1 MRRARVSMAPM
12 SAAQDGDEDGGE
24 APPADDGAAAAALD
38 ALPGAIAVLD
48 ATGRIL
54 ATNRGWRAFD
64 VRDDGA
70 PCCGRDGDDFV
81 AACERVGAAVD
92 DAGRGLGGFVARLR
106 AVLAGSS
113 EAARVEMPMRGRA
126 GERWLRAAAVRCT
139 RPGRAAAVVTFEDV
153 TAERQERE
161 VLRRRG
167 ELLQQF
173 VDALPGAAFRI
184 VRGPRREPR
193 FELVSPGVREL
204 FGVET
209 GDVCAQPALLA
220 ARLADDERAAFLAS
234 LERAVADGVDWQHE
248 FAVATAAGGRR
259 QVHVAARVAGEGDG
273 RLAWAG
279 VFNDVTKRKEFEAW
293 FLDSVSKF
301 RTLYETSPTGVVYQD
316 SQGRVTDANPAAQ
329 RILGLSLDQM
339 QGRAPV
345 DPRWQS
351 LREDGSVCPGDELP
365 AMAALR
371 TGQPAH
377 NVVMGVVAPG
387 REPAWILVN
396 AIPIGRDGRIEYVYS
411 SFEDV
416 TERRALANELRHL
429 ALTDA
434 LTGLPNRR
442 SILQRIASEHARVRR
457 RPEIHSS
464 VLAIDLDHFKRVN
477 DEFGHAAGDA
487 VLRHFA
493 DVASRA
499 IRRADAIGRSGG
511 EEFLVLLPD
520 TSLAEAR
527 QFAERLRREVAAN
540 AVAVD
545 GRPIA
550 FTISIGVAGI
560 APEDGSIDAA
570 LARADR
576 ALYDAKR
583 AGRDTVRP

>member
-1 MRRARVSMAPM
+1 MRGM
-12 SAAQDGDEDGGE
+12 SAAQDGSLSGGNPV
-24 APPADDGAAAAALD
+24 ALVAAAAALD
-38 ALPGAIAVLD
+38 ALPGAVAVLD
-48 ATGRIL
+48 AAGVIL
-54 ATNRGWRAFD
+54 ATNRVWRSCD

-70 PCCGRDGDDFV
+70 PCCGRDGDDYL
-81 AACERVGAAVD
+81 AAWDRAHAAGD
-92 DAGRGLGGFVARLR
+92 DAGLGGFVAQLR
-106 AVLAGSS
+106 DLLAGRG
-113 EAARVEMPMRGRA
+113 ETVRIDAPLRGRD
-126 GERWLRAAAVRCT
+126 GPRWFRAAASRCAGAG
-139 RPGRAAAVVTFEDV
+139 PAAAVVTFDDV
-153 TAERQERE
+153 TDEQRERD
-161 VLRRRG
+161 VLRRRA

-193 FELVSPGVREL
+193 FELVSQGVRDL
-204 FGVET
+204 FGVEA
-209 GDVCAQPALLA
+209 GDVCAQPTLLA
-220 ARLADDERAAFLAS
+220 AKLVEADRAAFTAS
-234 LERAVADGVDWQHE
+234 LERAVADGADWHHE
-248 FAVATAAGGRR
+248 FAVPTAAGAQR
-259 QVHVAARVAGEGDG
+259 QVRAMARVAPDGEDG
-273 RLAWAG
+273 IAWAG
-279 VFNDVTKRKEFEAW
+279 VFTDVTQRKEYEAW

-316 SQGRVTDANPAAQ
+316 AQGRITDANPAAQ
-329 RILGLSLDQM
+329 RILGLSLSQM
-339 QGRAPV
+339 QGRSSI
-345 DPRWQS
+345 DPRWRA
-351 LREDGSVCPGDELP
+351 LREDGSEYPGDEHP
-365 AMAALR
+365 AMVALR
-371 TGQPAH
+371 TGQPVR
-377 NVVMGVVAPG
+377 NVVMGVSVPG
-387 REPAWILVN
+387 RDRAWILVN
-396 AIPIGRDGRIEYVYS
+396 AIPISRDGRIEFVYA
-411 SFEDV
+411 SFEDI
-416 TERRALANELRHL
+416 TERRALATELQQL

-442 SILQRIASEHARVRR
+442 SILQRIGSEHARVRR

-527 QFAERLRREVAAN
+527 QFAERLRREIAAN
-540 AVAVD
+540 PVAVD
-545 GRPIA
+545 GKPIA
-550 FTISIGVAGI
+550 FTISIGVAVI